1 VLSDLL
7 DAFGRKHTGE
17 PLKLDRHGVCQ
28 LDFRGGSRLA
38 IEPEEGTSRAWIYAD
53 LARVPALDPGPL
65 FGKLLAAN
73 LFGHLTDDAWFALD
87 TERGEIVLNRTF
99 DAGGLDPVQFDGMV
113 TGFMDMVEL
122 WSRELAAHMA
132 GADDPGLSDAA
143 APTSPGSVI
152 RG

>member
-7 DAFGRKHTGE
+7 EAFGRKHTGE
-17 PLKLDRHGVCQ
+17 PLRLDRHGVCQ
-28 LDFRGGSRLA
+28 LDFRGGRRLA

-87 TERGEIVLNRTF
+87 TERSEFVLNRTF
-99 DAGGLDPVQFDGMV
+99 DAGQLDPVSFDAMV
-113 TGFMDMVEL
+113 SSFMHMVEL
-122 WSRELAAHMA
+122 WSRELAVDVA
-132 GADDPGLSDAA
+132 GPGELGLPDMTAT
-143 APTSPGSVI
+143 TSLGLII

>member
-28 LDFRGGSRLA
+28 LDFRGGHRLA

-87 TERGEIVLNRTF
+87 IERGEIVLNRTF

-122 WSRELAAHMA
+122 WSRELAADMGGVDQA
-132 GADDPGLSDAA
+132 GPSDVLPG
-143 APTSPGSVI
+143 PMV